1 MSDIQRADPISRR
14 RGVFLLVI
22 GSLVG
27 GLTLVAFQRYRPL
40 LERWLLADPSQ
51 LAQRLTTV
59 VVFLVVEDVTRR
71 LQNRKLPDTLASHAF
86 DEHELGIQP
95 SPESS
100 LYGRSVACRSGHSA
114 RSLESNF
121 NFLQPKESTEM
132 GLFDKWGKDNPPDRP
147 QSADEQAIVRY
158 RYMLK
163 TAPPET
169 IEQAHAEAFARL
181 TPEQQR
187 TVLQRMA
194 ETIPDSDRASLEQ
207 IGPNPQALARMATRA
222 EIRQPGAMERMF
234 GQAGGAGFGG
244 MMAGSLLGSIAGTVI
259 GSMIAREFFA
269 HDSPSPDTLA
279 STSESSRDD
288 GLTDADHAVD
298 DGDDFDDSFEV

>member
-1 MSDIQRADPISRR
+1 
-14 RGVFLLVI
+14 
-22 GSLVG
+22 
-27 GLTLVAFQRYRPL
+27 
-40 LERWLLADPSQ
+40 
-51 LAQRLTTV
+51 
-59 VVFLVVEDVTRR
+59 
-71 LQNRKLPDTLASHAF
+71 
-86 DEHELGIQP
+86 
-95 SPESS
+95 
-100 LYGRSVACRSGHSA
+100 
-114 RSLESNF
+114 
-121 NFLQPKESTEM
+121 M
-132 GLFDKWGKDNPPDRP
+132 GLLNKWGNDNPANQP
-147 QSADEQAIVRY
+147 QSADEQAILRY

-259 GSMIAREFFA
+259 GSLFARVFFA
-269 HDSPSPDTLA
+269 HDSPSPYTLA

-298 DGDDFDDSFEV
+298 DGGDFDDSFEV